1 MRYDK
6 RITGQI
12 IGRIRTQRG
21 LSQEALSGLAG
32 LDRSHLSVIESGK
45 KSASVETLWR
55 IAEALGMRL
64 SELIGLVE
72 GVHDKKNKL
81 IDETKII

>member
-1 MRYDK
+1 MKYDK

-55 IAEALGMRL
+55 IAEGLEIKPHVL
-64 SELIGLVE
+64 VELIEKELRKDFSFLE
-72 GVHDKKNKL
+72 NMN
-81 IDETKII
+81 E